1 MSRQGAGAFGYRPS
15 PDVCGLTWTAE
26 CNRDDGEAQGA
37 RWEVIVGMPGAS
49 SELSAIQLMG

>member
-1 MSRQGAGAFGYRPS
+1 M
-15 PDVCGLTWTAE
+15 CGLTWTAE